1 MQIYERVEAN
11 LEEVLLANEIKLD
24 NFIKVALWISN
35 QSSNF

>member
-24 NFIKVALWISN
+24 NFIKVALWIYKLIYIL
-35 QSSNF
+35 

>member
-1 MQIYERVEAN
+1 
-11 LEEVLLANEIKLD
+11 LANEIKLD

>member
-24 NFIKVALWISN
+24 NFIKVAL
-35 QSSNF
+35 